1 MRAEIEELFRL
12 SAQSDQRD
20 ILDGLVVGEEMAR
33 REDRLKRLA
42 KAKAVLETRAAE
54 RLAAEQVA

>member
-1 MRAEIEELFRL
+1 VRAEIEELFRL